1 MELFTA
7 RDLAV
12 YMVPPGSGNEVIAH
26 QVLELERYRL
36 PALSLYKDIMA
47 LPDHLEK
54 ITEELL
60 SVAAHAIVGFGKL
73 PITEERLR
81 LASKFFLY
89 PNKNKM
95 LNFAVMD
102 ATPAEDY
109 LKDLDNEFVNHTEL
123 SGLLGINVIDPA
135 YITPSVERY
144 WQRVLA
150 TKEASARLAL
160 SALLIRHMY
169 EQGILLMYS
178 GRYTGVV
185 GYVLDSKLYKPDN
198 CLQALAASLILNSG
212 KFSTTYN
219 GNSIRLNNN
228 GEARLSNGYKAPI
241 DMLLL
246 AATEHIAEL
255 LSMLTAG
262 CYGAVQNYQCVLDSV
277 IRDGAC
283 TNVNA
288 VKVYGSTGH
297 IAMVYEDESSAV
309 LQVDKSQLQ
318 RPALAIRFADDT
330 YRSTW
335 NWKNETVC
343 TDEAGRLTAV
353 LNEVFAHTTTVGDAV
368 EAILKYYMPRPEQ

>member
-1 MELFTA
+1 MELFTV
-7 RDLAV
+7 RDLAL
-12 YMVPPGSGNEVIAH
+12 YMVQPGSSNEIIEH
-26 QVLELERYRL
+26 QVLELERHRL

-47 LPDHLEK
+47 LPDHLVK

-60 SVAAHAIVGFGKL
+60 SVAAHAIVGFSGL

-81 LASKFFLY
+81 LAAKFFLY

-95 LNFAVMD
+95 LGFAIMD

-109 LKDLDNEFVNHTEL
+109 LRNLDNEFVNHTEL
-123 SGLLGINVIDPA
+123 SCLLGINIIEPA

-144 WQRVLA
+144 QQRVLA
-150 TKEASARLAL
+150 TKEASARLVL
-160 SALLIRHMY
+160 SALLVRHMY

-178 GRYTGVV
+178 DRCTGVV

-198 CLQALAASLILNSG
+198 CLQALAVSLILNIG

-219 GNSIRLNNN
+219 SNPIRLNSN
-228 GEARLSNGYKAPI
+228 GEAWVSNCYKAPVDI
-241 DMLLL
+241 LLL

-262 CYGAVQNYQCVLDSV
+262 YYGAVQNYQCLLDSIV
-277 IRDGAC
+277 RDGAR

-297 IAMVYEDESSAV
+297 IAMVWEDESSAI

-318 RPALAIRFADDT
+318 RPALAIRFADGT

-335 NWKNETVC
+335 NWKKETAHGSEF
-343 TDEAGRLTAV
+343 DRLTAV

-368 EAILKYYMPRPEQ
+368 EAISEYYMPRSEQ